1 MAGLL
6 KDEFVSEVMTE
17 LSWIMR
23 VIDDLCEKTGLETY
37 ESTLIK
43 YRVQPEEAH
52 AIEKFFGSHLQEI
65 DALPLAE
72 IRQKVAADF
81 YETTG
86 KPWHLADEILEKL
99 LTRLNVAYG
108 IEDIHETIERLKKDN

>member
-43 YRVQPEEAH
+43 YRVH
-52 AIEKFFGSHLQEI
+52 RKRRMRSRNFSVAIYRRSMRCRWLRF
-65 DALPLAE
+65 A
-72 IRQKVAADF
+72 RC
-81 YETTG
+81 
-86 KPWHLADEILEKL
+86 
-99 LTRLNVAYG
+99 
-108 IEDIHETIERLKKDN
+108 